1 MRNAEKMLLT
11 RESML
16 MMMKAMNMISLS
28 NPSRDP
34 SPEVQQSQGKCREK
48 GKKITPNLSSLGN
61 SMLKLDLLCSPIA
74 TLKF

>member
-11 RESML
+11 RELMMM
-16 MMMKAMNMISLS
+16 MMMKAMKMISLS
-28 NPSRDP
+28 NPSP
-34 SPEVQQSQGKCREK
+34 KVQQSQGKCREK